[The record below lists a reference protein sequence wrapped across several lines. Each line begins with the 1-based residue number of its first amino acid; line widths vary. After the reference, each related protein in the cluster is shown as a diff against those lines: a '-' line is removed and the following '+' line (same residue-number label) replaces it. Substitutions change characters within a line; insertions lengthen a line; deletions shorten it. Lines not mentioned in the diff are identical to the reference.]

1 MPGVMNSVC
10 ISEKELRKKL
20 GDAQA
25 LIEKVTL
32 RTQAKHDHA
41 TSTSY
46 RPTQTVEKTV
56 LLSEIV
62 SNIDVDDKLLSDMQH
77 RVLTVIRRGL
87 QMGLHL
93 ADEYRKR
100 SGVDSF
106 DTAAGATPIQLTEY
120 NEKMQ
125 TASAIAQF
133 CFARYVLW
141 DLRVAIEKNSLAGNI
156 TVHAENIDLTGP
168 VNAAKCFIYH
178 LGQNIQQLVERSDDR
193 LLVIVEGYVES
204 LQQEILNR
212 KEALKHAE
220 FFVDVTYQLE
230 ETDFSISGFE
240 LIDLI
245 SARSVEFNRIDFGQI
260 AGNRDAKRF
269 LYMDAKRRLCYDVK
283 SQKNPFLELGGL
295 TPVFMGCGIP
305 GTGKSMFI
313 AAYATMLSDMCA
325 SIGLPFLF
333 HPLPDNIVD
342 PYQGNSARNMLN
354 WIKVLQDPNR
364 IIWAPIDDAENI
376 LENRLHQ
383 GVSEG
388 VKAAIGIF
396 LRYTEGAYAVS
407 RGNGAIGVF
416 TNIPENLDPAVLSRI
431 QARFM
436 IDGARKVGDF
446 LYQDF
451 LWWEKI
457 AKSDPEFV
465 QMTAP
470 HGYHWGE
477 DQGVASSMGEI
488 SVGLMEPQVARI
500 KEIFDRVLKVASPDS
515 HQFFAELYVAV
526 QAEYKYFSSRDVR
539 NIQSAVNLRLMDFD
553 LPDDWFAGERIVF
566 VEKSYEEKL
575 HMILELRKANMKGLS
590 FADIRLQEANRYLDN
605 MARIADA
612 EFQRNVEAGVRQL
625 RERMAIDEAVRVKI
639 AQ

>member
-1 MPGVMNSVC
+1 MPSNALNSVC
-10 ISEKELRKKL
+10 VTEKDLRKHL
-20 GDAQA
+20 GNAQA
-25 LIEKVTL
+25 LLQEVTMRVPVVQASRGTFISSGSTVAEKMGIL
-32 RTQAKHDHA
+32 QMIKD
-41 TSTSY
+41 
-46 RPTQTVEKTV
+46 
-56 LLSEIV
+56 
-62 SNIDVDDKLLSDMQH
+62 IDPEDAIGSHV
-77 RVLTVIRRGL
+77 RWRVIRALCRGI
-87 QMGLHL
+87 QM
-93 ADEYRKR
+93 AYYMSREYRKR
-100 SGVDSF
+100 SGVENF
-106 DTAAGATPIQLTEY
+106 DTARGATTDQNTVF

-125 TASAIAQF
+125 TAAAIAQF
-133 CFARYVLW
+133 SFARYVLW
-141 DLRVAIEKNSLAGNI
+141 DLRTLIEKNSLAGNI
-156 TVHAENIDLTGP
+156 TVTANEINLTQPTKALECLLFYLGKNIHQ
-168 VNAAKCFIYH
+168 F
-178 LGQNIQQLVERSDDR
+178 VERSDDR
-193 LLVIVEGYVES
+193 LLVIVEEYIES

-212 KEALKHAE
+212 KEALKYTE

-230 ETDFSISGFE
+230 ETEFSIAGFA
-240 LIDLI
+240 LVDLI
-245 SARSVEFNRIDFGQI
+245 NARSVEFNRVDFGQI

-269 LYMDAKRRLCYDVK
+269 LYMDAKRRLCYDLTA
-283 SQKNPFLELGGL
+283 QKNPFLELGGL

-354 WIKVLQDPNR
+354 WIKVLQDPKR

-396 LRYTEGAYAVS
+396 LRYTEGAYAIS

-416 TNIPENLDPAVLSRI
+416 TNLPENLDPAVLSRI

-436 IDGARKVGDF
+436 IDGARKIGDF

-465 QMTAP
+465 QMTTP
-470 HGYHWGE
+470 HGYQWGE

-488 SVGLMEPQVARI
+488 SDGLMIPQEVRI
-500 KEIFDRVLKVASPDS
+500 RDIFDRVLTKASPDS
-515 HQFFAELYVAV
+515 HQFFAELYMAV

-539 NIQSAVNLRLMDFD
+539 NIQSAVNLRIMDFD
-553 LPDDWFAGERIVF
+553 LPDEWFTGERSVF
-566 VEKSYEEKL
+566 VEKVYEEKL
-575 HMILELRKANMKGLS
+575 QMILELRKANMKGLS

-612 EFQRNVEAGVRQL
+612 EFQRNVEAGVRQM
-625 RERMAIDEAVRVKI
+625 RERLAVEKAVQEKI
-639 AQ
+639 IN